1 MSDSAVRYVVTGRV
15 QGVGFRWFVMREAS
29 RLDLA
34 GFVRNLSDGTV
45 EVVARGPSQALT
57 ALERKLAVGPS
68 GAHVHGVDKAEV
80 SQYIDLVKPFGVM

>member
-1 MSDSAVRYVVTGRV
+1 MSDSAVRYVVSGRV

-57 ALERKLAVGPS
+57 VLERKLAAGPS
-68 GAHVHGVDKAEV
+68 GAHVRGVDKGEV
-80 SQYIDLVKPFGVM
+80 SQCIDLVKPFGVM